1 MNATTAG
8 SAFAASGTEVDRV
21 RRLKRISRL
30 ARVMDT
36 AIRIPVVGVR
46 FGADSV
52 MGLIPGVGDAAGGLI
67 GLFII
72 NEARKL
78 GLPNHKLLRMV
89 GNVGLDVAVGAVP
102 LLGDVF
108 DVYFKAHRR
117 NADMILDHFPEHR
130 ADVDPQTLKDI
141 SPRR

>member
-1 MNATTAG
+1 MVTST
-8 SAFAASGTEVDRV
+8 ASGTFADDITTSERL

-30 ARVMDT
+30 ARLMDT
-36 AIRIPVVGVR
+36 AIRVPVIGVR

-52 MGLIPGVGDAAGGLI
+52 MGLVPGVGDAAGGLI

-78 GLPNHKLLRMV
+78 GLPRQKILRMI
-89 GNVGLDVAVGAVP
+89 GNLGLDVAVGSVP

-108 DVYFKAHRR
+108 DVYFKAHKR
-117 NADMILDHFPEHR
+117 NANMILDHFPEHR
-130 ADVDPQTLKDI
+130 IDLDPELLKDI
-141 SPRR
+141 TPQR